1 MGPLPP
7 GNMVYLIGPQPHEY
21 RLWCSRLVRNH
32 GESAALAALRRLKHA
47 QGGIRW
53 SAKCEDK

>member
-1 MGPLPP
+1 
-7 GNMVYLIGPQPHEY
+7 MVYLIGPQPLEY
-21 RLWCSRLVRNH
+21 RLWCSRLFRNH
-32 GESAALAALRRLKHA
+32 AESAALAALRRLKRA